1 MIEYKDMIAKAKFYK
16 KQVMQSFIKKGY
28 YPSNEE
34 ITNALNDIDMRTA
47 LLETY
52 MSREG
57 SLFNTKEI
65 NYMFECIFKDL
76 NILYEIL
83 QDILINEYNRFK
95 LDIEAQLIELE
106 TKANELKKRMNE
118 EINSTVFGTTL
129 FFKSNNW
136 NTVTTDDT
144 TVVDLGELK
153 LLQGSRIASFATIN
167 NITPDSV
174 YFNFEAEDTTKSFN
188 VLPYNY
194 NEDIYKVPGILDTN
208 RYELNLNGRLI
219 VNDNITITL
228 SEVNT
233 NNDYKILGGASLMF
247 ITDKS
252 TNQKTLVDFAS
263 NNRPYYADKDCY
275 IEFYLLDNSSITYD
289 FNKKPNHT
297 NFPLNNGIISS
308 SDTITKIFIDAPAG
322 FVCRFGIEKGEV
334 WASCEDGIPI
344 DNKNLMYSGDWS
356 LRDFQILEFI
366 KTKTTNYKVKM
377 ILKSNEDIVKNIENV
392 YIKEID

>member
-34 ITNALNDIDMRTA
+34 IANALNDIDMRTA

-129 FFKSNNW
+129 FFKSNKW

-144 TVVDLGELK
+144 TIVDLGELK

-167 NITPDSV
+167 NITPDGV
-174 YFNFEAEDTTKSFN
+174 YFNFEAEDTTKSFKA
-188 VLPYNY
+188 LPYNY
-194 NEDIYKVPGILDTN
+194 NEDIYKVPGTLDTN

-219 VNDNITITL
+219 VNDNITISL

-247 ITDKS
+247 VTDKS
-252 TNQKTLVDFAS
+252 TNRKTLVDFAS
-263 NNRPYYADKDCY
+263 NNRPYYTDKDCY

-356 LRDFQILEFI
+356 LRDFQILEFV